1 MRARQTTRPGGA
13 LVLAAGL
20 VLASCRPTAP
30 PPHPTGSAAAQDTG
44 LARGSALYAG
54 YCGGCHGPDGRG
66 DGPVARALRLRPTDL
81 RTPGLLTGVSDAEI
95 AARVLHGDPL
105 RTAPHGSAFATERQV
120 TALVE
125 FVRAIDAHPWERVR
139 AGRVIYQNAC
149 AACHG
154 VYGTG
159 QGVIGTWFGRAPA
172 DLPTATLRYTDPT
185 LIGVIRDGMG
195 GMPPM
200 GDLLDPGEMR
210 ALVAYVRVLSPGYRL
225 YDTYCASCHGDDG
238 RGVDAE
244 DALAPAVAGPA
255 LDPANLAR
263 LQPAARREK
272 VLHMFER
279 ERGLMPHF
287 RDILDNAQLADI
299 IAYLRVT
306 MR

>member
-1 MRARQTTRPGGA
+1 MLHLQ
-13 LVLAAGL
+13 
-20 VLASCRPTAP
+20 
-30 PPHPTGSAAAQDTG
+30 
-44 LARGSALYAG
+44 
-54 YCGGCHGPDGRG
+54 
-66 DGPVARALRLRPTDL
+66 PTDL
-81 RTPGLLTGVSDAEI
+81 RTPRLLAGVSDAEI
-95 AARVLHGDPL
+95 VARVRHGDPL

-120 TALVE
+120 KALEE
-125 FVRAIDAHPWERVR
+125 FVHSINSHPWERVR

-159 QGVIGTWFGRAPA
+159 EGVIGTWFGRAPA
-172 DLPTATLRYTDPT
+172 DLPTATTRYTDPA
-185 LIGVIRDGMG
+185 LAGVIRDGVG

-200 GDLLDPGEMR
+200 GDLLDPSEMNE
-210 ALVAYVRVLSPGYRL
+210 LLAYVRLLSPGYRL

-244 DALAPAVAGPA
+244 DALAPAFAGPA
-255 LDPANLAR
+255 LDPTRLAR
-263 LQPAARREK
+263 LRPEAQRAK

-287 RDILDNAQLADI
+287 RNILDDAQLADI
-299 IAYLRVT
+299 VVYLRAT